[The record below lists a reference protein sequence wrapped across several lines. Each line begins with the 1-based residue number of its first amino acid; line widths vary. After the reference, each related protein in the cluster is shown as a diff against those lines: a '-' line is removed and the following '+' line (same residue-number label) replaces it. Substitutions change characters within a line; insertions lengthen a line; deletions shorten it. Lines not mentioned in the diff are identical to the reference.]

1 MSSRDSS
8 SSKDSGESPA
18 QPPVR
23 EAIRGRMRMVIDQ
36 LEVILQ
42 ELKEVAKE
50 LKEVVKQIDKLTSDF
65 DFELEPDDWTIA
77 TMSSTSSSD
86 TARNHDK
93 GGVLSDF
100 GQLGFLTPDIL
111 SDSWE
116 FCSFLELAPE
126 VSRAGPGE
134 DDKDLPR
141 TPSEADY
148 RMMNGGLI
156 PNGPVGCGPD
166 SSSEETISG
175 GPGHKALP
183 RTSGTRERV
192 RFSDK
197 VLYHALCCDDDDDE
211 AAVATEEE
219 QQSHMAATSAAT
231 TTNDSHDRA
240 SGAPPKSLSPSVSK
254 PRHHCQQSTA
264 TAKGNPSA
272 RKKIMRNNSTQTV
285 SHKSTQTLL
294 TYGSSKTQQ
303 NSKNEDTK

>member
-1 MSSRDSS
+1 MSARGSS
-8 SSKDSGESPA
+8 PILRSEAAVPT
-18 QPPVR
+18 PVK
-23 EAIRGRMRMVIDQ
+23 EGIRNRMKMVIDQ

-86 TARNHDK
+86 TVRNHDK
-93 GGVLSDF
+93 CGTLSDY

-116 FCSFLELAPE
+116 FCSFLEL
-126 VSRAGPGE
+126 PGE
-134 DDKDLPR
+134 SSKVEVGGGDKEVPR
-141 TPSEADY
+141 NPSEPDY

-156 PNGPVGCGPD
+156 PNGPEGCAPD
-166 SSSEETISG
+166 SSSEETISSA
-175 GPGHKALP
+175 PSHKTLP
-183 RTSGTRERV
+183 RTTGTRERV

-197 VLYHALCCDDDDDE
+197 VLYHALCCDDDDDHDDDDHQ
-211 AAVATEEE
+211 E
-219 QQSHMAATSAAT
+219 QPANTATSSAT
-231 TTNDSHDRA
+231 TTTDDSHERA
-240 SGAPPKSLSPSVSK
+240 GGVAPKASSSSPTPK
-254 PRHHCQQSTA
+254 PRHHCQQPA
-264 TAKGNPSA
+264 VTAKGNPST

-294 TYGSSKTQQ
+294 SYGCSKTQQ
-303 NSKNEDTK
+303 NSKKEEAK

>member
-8 SSKDSGESPA
+8 PKKRSEISA
-18 QPPVR
+18 RTPVK
-23 EAIRGRMRMVIDQ
+23 EVIRSRMKMVIDQ

-50 LKEVVKQIDKLTSDF
+50 LKEVVKQIDKVTSDF

-93 GGVLSDF
+93 CGTLSDY

-116 FCSFLELAPE
+116 FCSFLELPAE
-126 VSRAGPGE
+126 GSKVEAGG
-134 DDKDLPR
+134 DDKDVPH
-141 TPSEADY
+141 TPSEPDY
-148 RMMNGGLI
+148 RLMNGGLI
-156 PNGPVGCGPD
+156 PNGPEGCAPD
-166 SSSEETISG
+166 SSSEETISSA
-175 GPGHKALP
+175 PSHKPLP

-211 AAVATEEE
+211 EEE
-219 QQSHMAATSAAT
+219 QTNTATTSAAT
-231 TTNDSHDRA
+231 TTNDSHERA
-240 SGAPPKSLSPSVSK
+240 GGAASKAASSSFVSK
-254 PRHHCQQSTA
+254 PRHHCQQPTV
-264 TAKGNPSA
+264 TAKGNPTT

-294 TYGSSKTQQ
+294 SYGSSKTQQ
-303 NSKNEDTK
+303 NSKKEDAK

>member
-1 MSSRDSS
+1 MSSRGCSPKESS
-8 SSKDSGESPA
+8 EISA
-18 QPPVR
+18 QPPVK
-23 EAIRGRMRMVIDQ
+23 EVIRGRMKMVIDQ

-65 DFELEPDDWTIA
+65 DFELELDDWTIA

-86 TARNHDK
+86 TVRNHNK
-93 GGVLSDF
+93 CGTLSDY

-116 FCSFLELAPE
+116 FCSFLELPPE
-126 VSRAGPGE
+126 VTKVDPGG
-134 DDKDLPR
+134 DDKDFPPN
-141 TPSEADY
+141 PSEPDY

-156 PNGPVGCGPD
+156 PNGPEGCAPD
-166 SSSEETISG
+166 SSSEETISSA
-175 GPGHKALP
+175 PSHKTLP

-211 AAVATEEE
+211 EEEEE
-219 QQSHMAATSAAT
+219 QKNTTNTAAAT
-231 TTNDSHDRA
+231 TPNDSHDRA
-240 SGAPPKSLSPSVSK
+240 GGAAPKSSSSVSK
-254 PRHHCQQSTA
+254 PRHHSHQPTVTA
-264 TAKGNPSA
+264 IGNPST

-303 NSKNEDTK
+303 NSKKEDSK